1 MYAAEV
7 AKQIETPHPPDPIMR
22 RPRADRG
29 EKRVTYGNGLRKEEQ
44 LDTNN
49 PNQRG
54 LLSRSDNVLTST
66 DKVLPA
72 ASLAIVFR
80 HLLTSFFAAAWLLA
94 QSQPSDLNRAGD
106 VPRIDEVDGAALP
119 ALRL

>member
-54 LLSRSDNVLTST
+54 LLLT
-66 DKVLPA
+66 
-72 ASLAIVFR
+72 
-80 HLLTSFFAAAWLLA
+80 H
-94 QSQPSDLNRAGD
+94 QS
-106 VPRIDEVDGAALP
+106 VIKTTFC
-119 ALRL
+119 